1 METSYTVDI
10 EQLLEEGHTIRVKPE
25 GYSMYPLFVPGRDAA
40 LIEKVP
46 VSNLKKGDV
55 VLYRRDGSIL
65 VLHRICRITEEGFY
79 MTGDNQSVVEGPLR
93 PDQIRGK
100 LIAFERKGKKPVSVD
115 SVIYRILSGIWL
127 GLLPVRPVFFR
138 ISAFL
143 KRILFFKRIQ

>member
-40 LIEKVP
+40 LIEKIP
-46 VSNLKKGDV
+46 VDGLKKGDI

-65 VLHRICRITEEGFY
+65 VLHRICRISREGFY
-79 MTGDNQSVVEGPLR
+79 MVGDNQSVVEGPLR

-100 LIAFERKGKKPVSVD
+100 LIAFERKGRKPVSVD
-115 SVIYRILSGIWL
+115 NKIYCVLSGIWL
-127 GLLPVRPVFFR
+127 KMMPIRPLFFKV
-138 ISAFL
+138 SAFL
-143 KRILFFKRIQ
+143 RKIKK